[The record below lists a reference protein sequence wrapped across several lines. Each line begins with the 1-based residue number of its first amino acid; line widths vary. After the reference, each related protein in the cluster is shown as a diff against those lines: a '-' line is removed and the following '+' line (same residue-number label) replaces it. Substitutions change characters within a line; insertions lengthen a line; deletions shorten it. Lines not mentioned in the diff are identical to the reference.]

1 VAAVPLVSVAVSP
14 SVCRAAMAPPD
25 FTLSAVVKY
34 GLPRFFGMMKT
45 FRPVFSEPEAP
56 ELDEA
61 DPDELV
67 DPLPDEL
74 HAASVAEA
82 TRSTAG
88 AQRALFIE
96 RLICES
102 FQSVPC

>member
-1 VAAVPLVSVAVSP
+1 
-14 SVCRAAMAPPD
+14 MAPPD

-45 FRPVFSEPEAP
+45 FRPGLQRARGRAP

-61 DPDELV
+61 EADAEPP
-67 DPLPDEL
+67 DPLPEEL

-88 AQRALFIE
+88 AQQGSLH
-96 RLICES
+96 
-102 FQSVPC
+102 

>member
-1 VAAVPLVSVAVSP
+1 
-14 SVCRAAMAPPD
+14 MAPPD

-45 FRPVFSEPEAP
+45 FRPVFSAPEAP
-56 ELDEA
+56 ALDEA
-61 DPDELV
+61 DGEEPP
-67 DPLPDEL
+67 DPLPEEL
-74 HAASVAEA
+74 QAASVAEA

-96 RLICES
+96 RLILES
-102 FQSVPC
+102 FQPELCHRGPCH

>member
-1 VAAVPLVSVAVSP
+1 
-14 SVCRAAMAPPD
+14 MAPPD

-45 FRPVFSEPEAP
+45 FSPVFSAPEAP
-56 ELDEA
+56 ELAEA
-61 DPDELV
+61 DAEEPP
-67 DPLPDEL
+67 DPLPEEL

-82 TRSTAG
+82 TRSTTG

-96 RLICES
+96 RLILES
-102 FQSVPC
+102 FQPEPYY

>member
-1 VAAVPLVSVAVSP
+1 
-14 SVCRAAMAPPD
+14 MAPPD

-45 FRPVFSEPEAP
+45 FSPVFSEPEAP
-56 ELDEA
+56 EPDEA
-61 DPDELV
+61 EAEEAE

-74 HAASVAEA
+74 QAARVAEA

-88 AQRALFIE
+88 AQRALFVE
-96 RLICES
+96 GLICES
-102 FQSVPC
+102 FQSEPCPCWNWASAGTGQCWKPG

>member
-1 VAAVPLVSVAVSP
+1 
-14 SVCRAAMAPPD
+14 MAPPE

-45 FRPVFSEPEAP
+45 FSPVFSEPEAP
-56 ELDEA
+56 EPDEA
-61 DPDELV
+61 EAEEAD

-74 HAASVAEA
+74 QAASVAEA

-96 RLICES
+96 GLM
-102 FQSVPC
+102 